1 MLKEFS
7 IVSLSLSLSLCNG
20 GGEGEN
26 EETLWVLGEIAGVFI
41 DKLIMN
47 GKHALPPESKACGLT
62 SR

>member
-1 MLKEFS
+1 M
-7 IVSLSLSLSLCNG
+7 CNG